1 MILVLST
8 HKYAVSNGPHI
19 LVINTTTQSRSYTME
34 HNGAI
39 PNMMEFDLEGFVDC
53 LHRQDIE
60 SVSIV
65 PGTSD
70 EWMPTAVVTLAYDT
84 LGHVALLTQDVDT
97 NFIVDRRMKETVV
110 LNLIV

>member
-8 HKYAVSNGPHI
+8 HKYAVSDGPHI

-34 HNGAI
+34 QFLI
-39 PNMMEFDLEGFVDC
+39 IMMEFDLEADFGFVDC
-53 LHRQDIE
+53 LHRQDFE

-70 EWMPTAVVTLAYDT
+70 EWMLTAVVTL
-84 LGHVALLTQDVDT
+84 
-97 NFIVDRRMKETVV
+97 
-110 LNLIV
+110 